1 MFMAN
6 TKLRKNFLL
15 SIGTV
20 GNNDFFRMFANL
32 IRLAML

>member
-1 MFMAN
+1 MFMIN

-20 GNNDFFRMFANL
+20 GNNDFFRMFANR